1 MLFEVAEI
9 QNLPLLWQSHPLKRP
24 SSLLQLLRATMS
36 AEHREQDV
44 AKSPG
49 RVFFANFRFCQ
60 INLKKYA
67 IFYFEFQYDVI

>member
-1 MLFEVAEI
+1 MLFVVAEI

-36 AEHREQDV
+36 AEHRELDV

-49 RVFFANFRFCQ
+49 RVCFKNH
-60 INLKKYA
+60 A
-67 IFYFEFQYDVI
+67 IFYFELQYDVI

>member
-36 AEHREQDV
+36 AEHRELDV

-49 RVFFANFRFCQ
+49 RVFFCKFSFLSN
-60 INLKKYA
+60 K
-67 IFYFEFQYDVI
+67 FEKIRHFLF